1 MKKLYL
7 LATLAMVAFSGIAGN
22 EDVTKSFKKAL
33 PVKTEFSKKLKTSD
47 FKAEDLAAKKKSVLK
62 QVENQKKAE
71 EQKELEQK
79 STASAKHLYSLV
91 NEKTLDLKFSNRDDA
106 TDFSAVKSSASKKG
120 ALYAPTIN
128 EYGIITEPGEGTTK
142 FYKRS
147 GGGYFLQSQ
156 QLYTY
161 DQSSL
166 DLLETVEAEDGTI
179 YFKNLVG
186 KYTTGA
192 WVKGTKSGNTIT
204 VPTRQPVNYNSQYK
218 TTLSVRWGTIAENS
232 LVAADEIADAF
243 TFVIAGDSIALQN
256 TDPDGNFMGVFWD
269 DDNSSTGYGDY
280 NTVLREFTYEPKS
293 RELVTLPEGL
303 TIEPWI
309 AATVDSFDEDEQPV
323 ITTHK
328 SYVAFDALDVYVKGL
343 FKSFPNAWVKGMLL
357 GDEVIFDKDQYL
369 GKNSKGKDTW
379 AVGIEVPENGTP
391 VLGDFTFTYD
401 EENNILTANIVG
413 ANASE
418 TGLELTDLFY
428 AAQLEKF
435 TPNEYT
441 APFVDSLNSAIS
453 LLSYT
458 TIDANG
464 DGTTWAFD
472 TLPYITYNSEL
483 AADDW
488 FISPAIQFEA
498 DKEYVF
504 QVEARSSSAR
514 FPEKFE
520 VKLGNAP
527 TVEALTTSLIDTV
540 TVASTSFEVYASDNF
555 SLPEAG
561 KYYIGIHGVSD
572 PDQYKLILRNL
583 SVQYGIVGVRP
594 DSVTKAS
601 FVADAQGGLNAVL
614 SFTAPALDS
623 KKNALEGDVNVILA
637 LNGKAIDTIA
647 TTAGAEV
654 IYPIS
659 VEEDGAYSVT
669 LTPYVLETKLG
680 AKTTVSTWI
689 GLDAPAPVDTLII
702 ANTGETLE
710 LTWPAVG
717 NVGAHKGLVRPEE
730 VTYNVYTVE
739 IVEFLGMQFPM
750 LGEILNEE
758 PITGTSFSI
767 PNDFENQDIVYYA
780 VTAENDVDESE
791 EVYATVLAGL
801 PYELPLEESF
811 DNGKMSYYWDIYYD
825 DDSDWNGEAE
835 GNGSFRLFFTGD
847 NGGLTYFASGMV
859 NVKDADN
866 PIVSVET
873 KSFHGTPLSIFV
885 RTASGAFN
893 KYTTLETTAEFA
905 TQTVSLK
912 DFTAE
917 NWIQVYFVAQFP
929 VQDTVYLD
937 KIVLVDQLTYNLAL
951 SLDAPATV
959 KAGGKADLVINV
971 KNLGQKDVADY
982 VIKVYADDQLIDE
995 YTKEDTDELAFLQK
1009 AEFVSKFEP
1018 SIFSNA
1024 GDVTLRAE
1032 VVFAADENTADNAD
1046 EVEITVKASE
1056 ETPVQTVA
1064 ANATDNGI
1072 SVNWTIAEASVE
1084 TIVED
1089 FESYDQQII
1098 TDGESVNGWLGYDLD
1113 KKGTYGW
1120 QASSGAD
1127 WPYSGEAFA
1136 FAVWTPESVFG
1147 EARPTLANGANSV
1160 IFISSPDGQNDDW
1173 LVSPELTG
1181 EAQTI
1186 SFKVSELTSQYGAE
1200 EYEVYYSTTDRNV
1213 ESFTKVYEGAVPATD
1228 FSDVQVELPAGAKY
1242 FAIRYVSNDIFGFIV
1257 DDITFES
1264 VSVATPTGFN
1274 IYVNETLV
1282 ATVGADATSYDYATT
1297 LNDGATYKVSVTAI
1311 YGEAES
1317 EPVNANVG
1325 VNAIEE
1331 IGADVKASDIYNMT
1345 GIRVR
1350 ADKQLKSGVYVIDGQ
1365 KTSVK

>member
-22 EDVTKSFKKAL
+22 EDVAKSFKKAL

-47 FKAEDLAAKKKSVLK
+47 FKAQDLAAMKKSVLK
-62 QVENQKKAE
+62 QVEDQKKAE

-79 STASAKHLYSLV
+79 STASAKHLFKNQNAPVKLAGAPEV
-91 NEKTLDLKFSNRDDA
+91 QF
-106 TDFSAVKSSASKKG
+106 DFSSAKRAASNSS
-120 ALYAPTIN
+120 ALYAPTVD
-128 EYGIITEPGEGTTK
+128 EHGIITNPGEGETK
-142 FYKRS
+142 FYSRS
-147 GGGYFLQSQ
+147 GGGYYKEDNS
-156 QLYTY
+156 LYIHH
-161 DQSSL
+161 DQSSFGL
-166 DLLETVEAEDGTI
+166 MEVVEATDGTI
-179 YFKNLVG
+179 YFKDIVSGLDLDV
-186 KYTTGA
+186 
-192 WVKGTKSGNTIT
+192 WVKGTKSGNQIL
-204 VPTRQPVNYNSQYK
+204 VPIDQPVFYNS
-218 TTLSVRWGTIAENS
+218 TNGATFSIRWG
-232 LVAADEIADAF
+232 LR
-243 TFVIAGDSIALQN
+243 
-256 TDPDGNFMGVFWD
+256 DGNTLKYNEDQPENFVFVVDGETLTLQGTSETGVFMGVYARESNAFL
-269 DDNSSTGYGDY
+269 GYGDFE
-280 NTVLREFTYEPKS
+280 TVYTEMEPKS
-293 RELVTLPEGL
+293 RDLVELPEGV
-303 TIEPWI
+303 TAEPW
-309 AATVDSFDEDEQPV
+309 T
-323 ITTHK
+323 ITTLSSDTVISTVLGK
-328 SYVAFDALDVYVKGL
+328 VAIDFLDVYVQGL
-343 FKSFPNAWVKGMLL
+343 FESFPEAWVKGTLL
-357 GDEVIFDKDQYL
+357 GDKVIFDEYQYL
-369 GKNSKGKDTW
+369 GTYNSAYYGTYEAW
-379 AVGIEVPENGTP
+379 AVGLVKENNSYKTT
-391 VLGDFTFTYD
+391 DFVMNYD
-401 EENNILTANIVG
+401 EDKGTLTIEEQFG
-413 ANASE
+413 ATVNEAGVKMLDWYLASW
-418 TGLELTDLFY
+418 
-428 AAQLEKF
+428 LEKF
-435 TPNEYT
+435 TPTEYT

-453 LLSYT
+453 LFSYT

-472 TLPYITYNSEL
+472 TLPYITYNTKL

-488 FISPAIQFEA
+488 LITPAIQFEA
-498 DKEYVF
+498 DKLYAFEI
-504 QVEARSSSAR
+504 EARSSSAR
-514 FPEKFE
+514 YPEKFE

-540 TVASTSFEVYASDNF
+540 TVASTSFEVYASENF

-583 SVQYGIVGVRP
+583 SVQYGIEGVRP

-637 LNGKAIDTIA
+637 LNGTAIDTIA

-669 LTPYVLETKLG
+669 LTPYVIETKLG

-835 GNGSFRLFFTGD
+835 GNGSYRLFFTGD
-847 NGGLTYFASGMV
+847 NGGMTYFASGMV

-995 YTKEDTDELAFLQK
+995 YTKEVTDELAFLQK

-1120 QASSGAD
+1120 DASSGAV

>member
-7 LATLAMVAFSGIAGN
+7 FATLAMVAFTSFAGI
-22 EDVTKSFKKAL
+22 DTMVKKD
-33 PVKTEFSKKLKTSD
+33 VKTSLFEKTESIQVLSNKDLKVAKLN
-47 FKAEDLAAKKKSVLK
+47 AE
-62 QVENQKKAE
+62 KKAE
-71 EQKELEQK
+71 EQKEAQKKAASKQSQDANKRVMSLMHEQATNLK
-79 STASAKHLYSLV
+79 CPQRNAS
-91 NEKTLDLKFSNRDDA
+91 
-106 TDFSAVKSSASKKG
+106 DFSAVKSSAKKG
-120 ALYAPTIN
+120 ALYAPTVN
-128 EYGIITEPGEGTTK
+128 QYGIITDPGEGTTK
-142 FYKRS
+142 YYKRS
-147 GGGYFLQSQ
+147 GGGYFLYNQ

-166 DLLETVEAEDGTI
+166 DLLETVEASDGTV

-186 KYTTGA
+186 KYTSGA
-192 WVKGTKSGNTIT
+192 WVKGTKSGNEIT

-269 DDNSSTGYGDY
+269 DDNTPSGYGDY
-280 NTVLREFTYEPKS
+280 NTVLKEFEFEPKS
-293 RELVTLPEGL
+293 RDLVELPEGL
-303 TIEPWI
+303 TPETWVVT
-309 AATVDSFDEDEQPV
+309 AVEDYDEETGKPTEVTSHQA
-323 ITTHK
+323 K
-328 SYVAFDALDVYVKGL
+328 VAFKGVGVYVQGL
-343 FKSFPNAWVKGMLL
+343 FENFPDAWVKGVKL
-357 GDEVIFDKDQYL
+357 GNSIVFEQYQYL
-369 GKNSKGKDTW
+369 GKKGSDEAW
-379 AVGIEVPENGTP
+379 AVGFEETADGVNFI
-391 VLGDFTFTYD
+391 DFAFTYD
-401 EENNILTANIVG
+401 ANANTLTANNIIG
-413 ANASE
+413 SNASE
-418 TGLELTDLFY
+418 TSLNPIDLYF
-428 AAQLEKF
+428 ATLLEKF
-435 TPNEYT
+435 VPIEYV
-441 APFVDSLNSAIS
+441 APFEDSMINYDSKTF
-453 LLSYT
+453 LSYT
-458 TIDANG
+458 VIDANG
-464 DGTTWAFD
+464 DGTTWRYD
-472 TLPYITYNSEL
+472 TIPYYSFNSKND
-483 AADDW
+483 ADDW
-488 FISPAIQFEA
+488 IITPAIQLEA
-498 DKEYVF
+498 DKLYAFEI
-504 QVEARSSSAR
+504 EARNSGSYA
-514 FPEKFE
+514 EKFE
-520 VKLGNAP
+520 VKLGKAP
-527 TVEALTTSLIDTV
+527 TVEALTTTLIDTTTV
-540 TVASTSFEVYASDNF
+540 TDNNFTAFPSDEF
-555 SLPEAG
+555 TVSEAG
-561 KYYIGIHGVSD
+561 KYYIGIHSVSDADMYKLVIRNISVKNGVS
-572 PDQYKLILRNL
+572 
-583 SVQYGIVGVRP
+583 GIRP

-637 LNGKAIDTIA
+637 LNGEAIDTVA

-739 IVEFLGMQFPM
+739 IFEFLGMQIPM

-767 PNDFENQDIVYYA
+767 PNDFENQGIVYYA

-847 NGGLTYFASGMV
+847 NGGLTYFGSGMV

-917 NWIQVYFVAQFP
+917 DWIQVYFVAQFP

-971 KNLGQKDVADY
+971 KNLGQNTVADY
-982 VIKVYADDQLIDE
+982 AVKVYADDALIDE
-995 YTKEDTDELAFLQK
+995 FTKDETDELAFLES

-1018 SIFSNA
+1018 TIFA
-1024 GDVTLRAE
+1024 QEGDVTLRAE
-1032 VVFAADENTADNAD
+1032 VVFAADENTSDNA
-1046 EVEITVKASE
+1046 EESEITIKASE
-1056 ETPVQTVA
+1056 AAPVETVA
-1064 ANATDNGI
+1064 AEAVDGGI
-1072 SVNWTIAEASVE
+1072 NVSWTVAEASVKSF
-1084 TIVED
+1084 VEG
-1089 FESYDQQII
+1089 FEAYEQQIV

-1113 KKGTYGW
+1113 KAQTYGW
-1120 QASSGAD
+1120 SQDSGAE
-1127 WPYSGEAFA
+1127 WPYSGEPFA
-1136 FAVWTPESVFG
+1136 FAVWTPASVFG
-1147 EARPTLANGANSV
+1147 SEKPALANGANSV
-1160 IFISSPDGQNDDW
+1160 LFISSPDAQNNDW
-1173 LVSPELTG
+1173 LISPQLSG
-1181 EAQTI
+1181 KAQTI
-1186 SFKVSELTSQYGAE
+1186 SFKVSCLTTNYGYEA
-1200 EYEVYYSTTDRNV
+1200 YEVYYSTTGKDV
-1213 ESFTKVYEGAVPATD
+1213 ESFVKLADGQVTVAD
-1228 FSDVQVELPAGAKY
+1228 FTEVSYELPAGATY

-1257 DDITFES
+1257 DDIAYEGVTAS
-1264 VSVATPTGFN
+1264 IPTGYN
-1274 IYVNETLV
+1274 VYINETLV
-1282 ATVGADATSYDYATT
+1282 ASVAAEVTSYNYVGE
-1297 LNDGATYKVSVTAI
+1297 LNAGTTYKVSVSAL
-1311 YGEAES
+1311 YGNDES
-1317 EPVNANVG
+1317 LPVNAEVAVSG
-1325 VNAIEE
+1325 IEE
-1331 IGADVKASDIYNMT
+1331 IAADAKAANIYNLS

-1350 ADKQLKSGVYVIDGQ
+1350 ADKELKSGVYVINGQ
-1365 KTSVK
+1365 KANVK

>member
-1 MKKLYL
+1 
-7 LATLAMVAFSGIAGN
+7 MVAFSGIAGN
-22 EDVTKSFKKAL
+22 EDMNKSLKKSL
-33 PVKTEFSKKLKTSD
+33 PIKKELSNKLKASD
-47 FKAEDLAAKKKSVLK
+47 FKVQDLAAMKKSVLK
-62 QVENQKKAE
+62 QVEDQKKAE

-79 STASAKHLYSLV
+79 STASAKHLFKNQNAPVKLAGAPEV
-91 NEKTLDLKFSNRDDA
+91 QF
-106 TDFSAVKSSASKKG
+106 DFSSAKRAASNSS
-120 ALYAPTIN
+120 ALYAPTVD
-128 EYGIITEPGEGTTK
+128 EHGIITNPGEGETK
-142 FYKRS
+142 FYSRS
-147 GGGYFLQSQ
+147 GGGYYREDNS
-156 QLYTY
+156 LYIHH
-161 DQSSL
+161 DQSSFGL
-166 DLLETVEAEDGTI
+166 MEVVEATDGTI
-179 YFKNLVG
+179 YFKDIVSGLDLDV
-186 KYTTGA
+186 
-192 WVKGTKSGNTIT
+192 WVKGTKSGNQIL
-204 VPTRQPVNYNSQYK
+204 VPIDQPVFYNS
-218 TTLSVRWGTIAENS
+218 TNGATFSIRWG
-232 LVAADEIADAF
+232 LR
-243 TFVIAGDSIALQN
+243 
-256 TDPDGNFMGVFWD
+256 DGNTLKYSEDQPENFVFVVDGETLTLQGTSETGVFMGVYARESNAFL
-269 DDNSSTGYGDY
+269 GYGDFE
-280 NTVLREFTYEPKS
+280 TVYTEMEPKS
-293 RELVTLPEGL
+293 RDLVELPEGV
-303 TIEPWI
+303 TAEPW
-309 AATVDSFDEDEQPV
+309 T
-323 ITTHK
+323 ITTLSSDTVLSTVLGK
-328 SYVAFDALDVYVKGL
+328 VAIDFLDVYVQGL
-343 FKSFPNAWVKGMLL
+343 FESFPEAWVKGTLL
-357 GDEVIFDKDQYL
+357 GDKVIFDEYQYL
-369 GKNSKGKDTW
+369 GTYTSASYGTYEAW
-379 AVGIEVPENGTP
+379 AVGLVKENNSYKTT
-391 VLGDFTFTYD
+391 DFVMNYD
-401 EENNILTANIVG
+401 EDKGTLTIEEQFG
-413 ANASE
+413 ATVNEAGVKMLDWYHASW
-418 TGLELTDLFY
+418 
-428 AAQLEKF
+428 LEKF

-464 DGTTWAFD
+464 DGKTWAFD
-472 TLPYITYNSEL
+472 SLPYITYNTKL

-488 FISPAIQFEA
+488 FITPAIQFEA
-498 DKEYVF
+498 DKLYAFEI
-504 QVEARSSSAR
+504 EARSASASY
-514 FPEKFE
+514 PEKFE

-540 TVASTSFEVYASDNF
+540 TVASTSFEVYASENF

-583 SVQYGIVGVRP
+583 SVQYGIEGVRP

-623 KKNALEGDVNVILA
+623 KKNALEGNVNVILA
-637 LNGKAIDTIA
+637 LNGTAIDTIA

-739 IVEFLGMQFPM
+739 IVEFYGMQFPM

-791 EVYATVLAGL
+791 EVYASVLAGL

-835 GNGSFRLFFTGD
+835 GNGSYRLFFTGD
-847 NGGLTYFASGMV
+847 NGGMTYFASGMV

-885 RTASGAFN
+885 KTASGAFN

-905 TQTVSLK
+905 AQTVSLK

-917 NWIQVYFVAQFP
+917 DWIQVYFVAQFP
-929 VQDTVYLD
+929 VEDTVYLD

-995 YTKEDTDELAFLQK
+995 YTKEVTDELAFLQK

-1120 QASSGAD
+1120 DASSGAV

-1147 EARPTLANGANSV
+1147 SARPTLANGANSV

-1181 EAQTI
+1181 EAQTV

-1213 ESFTKVYEGAVPATD
+1213 ESFTKVYEGAVPAAD

-1257 DDITFES
+1257 DDITYES

-1350 ADKQLKSGVYVIDGQ
+1350 TDKQLKSGVYVIDGQ

>member
-22 EDVTKSFKKAL
+22 EDVAKSFKKAL
-33 PVKTEFSKKLKTSD
+33 PVKTEFSKKLKASD

-62 QVENQKKAE
+62 QVEDQKKAE

-79 STASAKHLYSLV
+79 LTASAKHLYSLV
-91 NEKTLDLKFSNRDDA
+91 NENAIVSQFSNRDA

-128 EYGIITEPGEGTTK
+128 EHGIITEPGEGTTK

-147 GGGYFLQSQ
+147 GGGYYAQSQ
-156 QLYTY
+156 SLYFY

-166 DLLETVEAEDGTI
+166 DFLETVEAEDGTV

-204 VPTRQPVNYNSQYK
+204 IPTHQPLNYNSTYQ
-218 TTLSVRWGTIAENS
+218 TTISLRWGTYTDDF
-232 LVAADEIADAF
+232 VAADTIADVF
-243 TFVIAGDSIALQN
+243 TFVIDGDSIALQG
-256 TDPDGNFMGVFWD
+256 TEKLGDFMGVFWD
-269 DDNSSTGYGDY
+269 DDNTFTGYGDFS
-280 NTVLREFTYEPKS
+280 TVLREFTFEPKS
-293 RELVTLPEGL
+293 RELVELPEGV
-303 TIEPWI
+303 TAEPWI
-309 AATVDSFDEDEQPV
+309 
-323 ITTHK
+323 ITTLTYDDADQEIISSVK
-328 SYVAFDALDVYVKGL
+328 GSVAIDFLDVYVQGL
-343 FKSFPNAWVKGMLL
+343 FPSYPNAWIKGTLL
-357 GDEVIFDKDQYL
+357 GEEVIFDEYQYL
-369 GKNSKGKDTW
+369 GQNSSGKDAW
-379 AVGIEVPENGTP
+379 AVGLDVVDGNVITTDIVMA
-391 VLGDFTFTYD
+391 YD
-401 EENNILTANIVG
+401 EENSALSVANPFS

-418 TGLELTDLFY
+418 TGFSWVDLFY
-428 AAQLEKF
+428 AANLVKF

-453 LLSYT
+453 LFSYT

-464 DGTTWAFD
+464 DGKTWAFD
-472 TLPYITYNSEL
+472 TLPYITYNTKL

-488 FISPAIQFEA
+488 FITPAIQFEA
-498 DKEYVF
+498 DKLYAF
-504 QVEARSSSAR
+504 QIDARALSTSY
-514 FPEKFE
+514 PEKFE

-527 TVEALTTSLIDTV
+527 TVEALTTTLLDTV
-540 TVASTSFEVYASDNF
+540 TVSSNAFDAYNSDNF
-555 SLPEAG
+555 TLAEAG

-572 PDQYKLILRNL
+572 PDQYKLIIRNL

-594 DSVTKAS
+594 DSVTN
-601 FVADAQGGLNAVL
+601 VALVPNAQGELKADL
-614 SFTAPALDS
+614 TFKAPALDS
-623 KKNALEGDVNVILA
+623 KGEPFEGAVNVIVSLD
-637 LNGKAIDTIA
+637 NVVIDTIA
-647 TTAGAEV
+647 TTAGTV
-654 IYPIS
+654 VNYPIS
-659 VEEDGAYSVT
+659 VEKVGTHTVT
-669 LTPYVLETKLG
+669 LVPYVVEGKNGSKNQASAWFGVDIPAAVETLN
-680 AKTTVSTWI
+680 
-689 GLDAPAPVDTLII
+689 I
-702 ANTGETLE
+702 ANAGATLE
-710 LTWPAVG
+710 LSWDAVG
-717 NVGAHKGLVRPEE
+717 NVGANGSVVFPEK
-730 VTYNVYTVE
+730 VTYNVWTVE
-739 IVEFLGMQFPM
+739 IEEFFGYQFPT
-750 LGEILNEE
+750 LGEIINEE
-758 PITGTSFSI
+758 PLTGTTFSI
-767 PNDFENQDIVYYA
+767 PNDIADQEYVYYA
-780 VTAENDVDESE
+780 VTAENEAGESE
-791 EVYATVLAGL
+791 ETIGGVLAGQ
-801 PYELPLEESF
+801 PYELPIEEHF
-811 DNGKMSYYWDIYYD
+811 DGAFAYYWDFDYSGD
-825 DDSDWNGEAE
+825 ADWNATSDGQGSYALYLYGKAGEYSA
-835 GNGSFRLFFTGD
+835 LI
-847 NGGLTYFASGMV
+847 SGMV
-859 NVKDADN
+859 TLQGASN
-866 PIVSVET
+866 PIVNFDT
-873 KSFHGTPLSIFV
+873 KSLHGTPLSIFV
-885 RTASGAFN
+885 ETAAGDFGKIADVP
-893 KYTTLETTAEFA
+893 TTEEFA
-905 TQTVSLK
+905 NQSVDLK
-912 DFTAE
+912 ALANED
-917 NWIQVYFVAQFP
+917 WISVYFVAQFAGS
-929 VQDTVYLD
+929 DSVYVD
-937 KIVLVDQLTYNLAL
+937 NIVLVDQLNNNLAL
-951 SLDAPATV
+951 TLDAPASVTAGAKANLLITV
-959 KAGGKADLVINV
+959 Q
-971 KNLGQKDVADY
+971 NLGGTATGDY
-982 VIKVYADDQLIDE
+982 SVKVYADDKLIDE
-995 YTKEDTDELAFLQK
+995 YTKEVTDELAFLQK

-1072 SVNWTIAEASVE
+1072 SVNWTVEQATIE

-1186 SFKVSELTSQYGAE
+1186 SFKVSELTNQYGAE

-1213 ESFTKVYEGAVPATD
+1213 ESFTKVYEGAVPAAD

-1257 DDITFES
+1257 DDITYES

>member
-22 EDVTKSFKKAL
+22 EDVAKSFKKAL
-33 PVKTEFSKKLKTSD
+33 PVKTEFSKKLKASG

-62 QVENQKKAE
+62 QVEDQKKAE

-166 DLLETVEAEDGTI
+166 DLLETVEASDGTV

-186 KYTTGA
+186 KYTSGA
-192 WVKGTKSGNTIT
+192 WVKGTKSGNKIT

-232 LVAADEIADAF
+232 LVAADTIADVF

-269 DDNSSTGYGDY
+269 DDNTSTGYGDY
-280 NTVLREFTYEPKS
+280 NTVLREFTFEPKS
-293 RELVTLPEGL
+293 RELVELPEGV
-303 TIEPWI
+303 TAEPWI
-309 AATVDSFDEDEQPV
+309 
-323 ITTHK
+323 ITTSTYDDNDQEIISSVK
-328 SYVAFDALDVYVKGL
+328 GSVAIDFLDVYVQGL
-343 FKSFPNAWVKGMLL
+343 FPSYPNAWIKGTLL
-357 GDEVIFDKDQYL
+357 GEEVIFDEYQYL
-369 GKNSKGKDTW
+369 GQNSSGKDAW
-379 AVGIEVPENGTP
+379 AVGLDVVDGNVITTDIVMA
-391 VLGDFTFTYD
+391 YD
-401 EENNILTANIVG
+401 EENSALSVANPFS

-418 TGLELTDLFY
+418 TGFSWVDLFY
-428 AAQLEKF
+428 SAKLVKF
-435 TPNEYT
+435 VPNEYT

-464 DGTTWAFD
+464 DGKTWAFD
-472 TLPYITYNSEL
+472 TLPYITYNTKL

-488 FISPAIQFEA
+488 FITPAIQFEA
-498 DKEYVF
+498 DKLYAF
-504 QVEARSSSAR
+504 QIEARALSTSY
-514 FPEKFE
+514 PEKFE

-527 TVEALTTSLIDTV
+527 TVEALTTTLLDTV
-540 TVASTSFEVYASDNF
+540 TVSSKAFEAYYSEDFTVA
-555 SLPEAG
+555 EAG

-572 PDQYKLILRNL
+572 PDQYKLVIRNL
-583 SVQYGIVGVRP
+583 SVQYGIEGVRP

-623 KKNALEGDVNVILA
+623 KKNALEGDVSVILA
-637 LNGKAIDTIA
+637 LNDKAIDTIA

-654 IYPIS
+654 VYPIS

-669 LTPYVLETKLG
+669 LTPYVIETKLG

-739 IVEFLGMQFPM
+739 IVEFFGMQMPM

-791 EVYATVLAGL
+791 EVYASVLAGL

-937 KIVLVDQLTYNLAL
+937 KIALVDQLTYNLAL

-995 YTKEDTDELAFLQK
+995 YTKEVTDVLAFLQK

-1147 EARPTLANGANSV
+1147 QARPTLANGANSV

-1213 ESFTKVYEGAVPATD
+1213 ESFTKVYEGAVPAAD

-1257 DDITFES
+1257 DDITYES

>member
-1 MKKLYL
+1 
-7 LATLAMVAFSGIAGN
+7 MVAFSGIAGN
-22 EDVTKSFKKAL
+22 EDVAKSFKKAL

-47 FKAEDLAAKKKSVLK
+47 FKAQDLAAMKKSVLK
-62 QVENQKKAE
+62 QVEDQKKAE

-79 STASAKHLYSLV
+79 STASAKHLFKNQNAPVKLAGAPEV
-91 NEKTLDLKFSNRDDA
+91 QF
-106 TDFSAVKSSASKKG
+106 DFSSAKRAASNSS
-120 ALYAPTIN
+120 ALYAPTVD
-128 EYGIITEPGEGTTK
+128 EHGIITNPGEGETK
-142 FYKRS
+142 FYSRS
-147 GGGYFLQSQ
+147 GGGYYKEDNS
-156 QLYTY
+156 LYIHH
-161 DQSSL
+161 DQSSFGL
-166 DLLETVEAEDGTI
+166 MEVVEATDGTI
-179 YFKNLVG
+179 YFKDIVSGLDLDV
-186 KYTTGA
+186 
-192 WVKGTKSGNTIT
+192 WVKGTKSGNQIL
-204 VPTRQPVNYNSQYK
+204 VPIDQPVFYNS
-218 TTLSVRWGTIAENS
+218 TNGATFSIRWG
-232 LVAADEIADAF
+232 LR
-243 TFVIAGDSIALQN
+243 
-256 TDPDGNFMGVFWD
+256 DGNTLKYNEDQPENFVFVVDGETLTLQGTSETGVFMGVYARESNAFL
-269 DDNSSTGYGDY
+269 GYGDFE
-280 NTVLREFTYEPKS
+280 TVYTEMEPKS
-293 RELVTLPEGL
+293 RDLVELPEGV
-303 TIEPWI
+303 TAEPW
-309 AATVDSFDEDEQPV
+309 T
-323 ITTHK
+323 ITTLSSDTVISTVLGK
-328 SYVAFDALDVYVKGL
+328 VAIDFLDVYVQGL
-343 FKSFPNAWVKGMLL
+343 FESFPEAWVKGTLL
-357 GDEVIFDKDQYL
+357 GDKVIFDEYQYL
-369 GKNSKGKDTW
+369 GTYNSAYYGTYEAW
-379 AVGIEVPENGTP
+379 AVGLVKENNSYKTT
-391 VLGDFTFTYD
+391 DFVMNYD
-401 EENNILTANIVG
+401 EDKGTLTIEEQFG
-413 ANASE
+413 ATVNEAGVKMLDWYLASW
-418 TGLELTDLFY
+418 
-428 AAQLEKF
+428 LEKF
-435 TPNEYT
+435 TPTEYT

-453 LLSYT
+453 LFSYT

-472 TLPYITYNSEL
+472 TLPYITYNTKL

-488 FISPAIQFEA
+488 LITPAIQFEA
-498 DKEYVF
+498 DKLYAFEI
-504 QVEARSSSAR
+504 EARSSSAR
-514 FPEKFE
+514 YPEKFE

-540 TVASTSFEVYASDNF
+540 TVASTSFEVYASENF

-583 SVQYGIVGVRP
+583 SVQYGIEGVRP

-637 LNGKAIDTIA
+637 LNGTAIDTIA

-669 LTPYVLETKLG
+669 LTPYVIETKLG

-835 GNGSFRLFFTGD
+835 GNGSYRLFFTGD
-847 NGGLTYFASGMV
+847 NGGMTYFASGMV

-995 YTKEDTDELAFLQK
+995 YTKEVTDELAFLQK

-1120 QASSGAD
+1120 DASSGAV

>member
-22 EDVTKSFKKAL
+22 EDVAKSFKKAL
-33 PVKTEFSKKLKTSD
+33 PVKTEFSKKLKASD

-79 STASAKHLYSLV
+79 STVSTKHLYSLV
-91 NEKTLDLKFSNRDDA
+91 NEKTLDLKFSNRDA

-256 TDPDGNFMGVFWD
+256 TAPDGNFMGGFWD
-269 DDNSSTGYGDY
+269 DDNTASGYGDY
-280 NTVLREFTYEPKS
+280 NTVLREFTFEPKS
-293 RELVTLPEGL
+293 RELVELPEGV
-303 TIEPWI
+303 TAEPWI
-309 AATVDSFDEDEQPV
+309 
-323 ITTHK
+323 ITTTTYDDADQEII
-328 SYVAFDALDVYVKGL
+328 SSVMGSVAIDFLDVYVQGL
-343 FKSFPNAWVKGMLL
+343 FPSYPNAWIKGTLL
-357 GDEVIFDKDQYL
+357 GEEVIFDEYQYL
-369 GKNSKGKDTW
+369 GQNSSGKDAW
-379 AVGIEVPENGTP
+379 AVGLDVVDGNVITTDIVMA
-391 VLGDFTFTYD
+391 YD
-401 EENNILTANIVG
+401 EENSALSVANPFS

-418 TGLELTDLFY
+418 TGFSWVDLFY
-428 AAQLEKF
+428 AAKLVKF
-435 TPNEYT
+435 VPNEYT

-453 LLSYT
+453 LFSYT
-458 TIDANG
+458 TIDAND
-464 DGTTWAFD
+464 DGKTWAFD
-472 TLPYITYNSEL
+472 TLPYITYNTKL

-488 FISPAIQFEA
+488 FITPAIQFEA
-498 DKEYVF
+498 DKLYAFEI
-504 QVEARSSSAR
+504 EARSASASY
-514 FPEKFE
+514 PEKFE

-540 TVASTSFEVYASDNF
+540 TVASTSFEVYASENF

-583 SVQYGIVGVRP
+583 SVQYGIEGVRP

-739 IVEFLGMQFPM
+739 IVEFYGMQFPM

-791 EVYATVLAGL
+791 EVYASVLAGL

-847 NGGLTYFASGMV
+847 NGGMTYFASGMV

-885 RTASGAFN
+885 KTASGAFN
-893 KYTTLETTAEFA
+893 KCTTLETTAEFA

-917 NWIQVYFVAQFP
+917 DWIQVYFVAQFP
-929 VQDTVYLD
+929 VEDTVYLD

-995 YTKEDTDELAFLQK
+995 YTKEVTDELAFLQK

-1072 SVNWTIAEASVE
+1072 SVNWTLAEASVE

-1120 QASSGAD
+1120 QESSGAV

-1213 ESFTKVYEGAVPATD
+1213 ESFTKVYEGAVPAAD

-1257 DDITFES
+1257 DDITYES

>member
-1 MKKLYL
+1 
-7 LATLAMVAFSGIAGN
+7 MVAFSGIAGN
-22 EDVTKSFKKAL
+22 EDVAKSFKKAL
-33 PVKTEFSKKLKTSD
+33 PVKTEFSKKLKASD

-62 QVENQKKAE
+62 QVEDQKKAE

-79 STASAKHLYSLV
+79 STVSTKHLYSLV

-147 GGGYFLQSQ
+147 GGGYFVQNQS
-156 QLYTY
+156 LKSY

-204 VPTRQPVNYNSQYK
+204 IPTHQPLYYNSTYK
-218 TTLSVRWGTIAENS
+218 TTISLRWGTVDDEGYLA
-232 LVAADEIADAF
+232 AADTIADVF

-256 TDPDGNFMGVFWD
+256 TDPDGNFMGVFYD

-280 NTVLREFTYEPKS
+280 NTVLREFTFEPKS

-309 AATVDSFDEDEQPV
+309 AATVDSFDEDKQPV

-413 ANASE
+413 ANVSE

-435 TPNEYT
+435 TPVEYT
-441 APFVDSLNSAIS
+441 APFIDSLNT
-453 LLSYT
+453 LLDFYSYEV
-458 TIDANG
+458 IDANG
-464 DGTTWAFD
+464 DGITWAFD

-504 QVEARSSSAR
+504 QVEARNLLSS

-520 VKLGNAP
+520 VKFGNAQTIEAMTTTLLDT
-527 TVEALTTSLIDTV
+527 TVVKEAKFDV
-540 TVASTSFEVYASDNF
+540 FASDNF
-555 SLPEAG
+555 TVTESG

-572 PDQYKLILRNL
+572 PDRYKLIIRNL
-583 SVQYGIVGVRP
+583 SVQYGVEGVRP
-594 DSVTKAS
+594 DSVTK
-601 FVADAQGGLNAVL
+601 VALVPDAQGELKADL
-614 SFTAPALDS
+614 TFKAPALDS
-623 KKNALEGDVNVILA
+623 KGNAFDGAVNVIVL
-637 LNGKAIDTIA
+637 LNGAAIDTIA
-647 TTAGAEV
+647 TTAGADV
-654 IYPIS
+654 TYPVAVDSIGMY
-659 VEEDGAYSVT
+659 EVT
-669 LTPYVLETKLG
+669 LIPFVLEEKPG
-680 AKTTVSTWI
+680 AKTKVSAWI
-689 GLDAPAPVDTLII
+689 GVDVPAAVKEFNV
-702 ANTGETLE
+702 ANTGATLE
-710 LTWPAVG
+710 FSWEAVG
-717 NVGAHKGLVRPEE
+717 NVGAHGSVVYPEK
-730 VTYNVYTVE
+730 VTYDIYPAE
-739 IVEFLGMQFPM
+739 IVELFGELFPI
-750 LGEILNEE
+750 LGEKMNEE
-758 PITGTSFSI
+758 PISGTTFSI
-767 PNDFENQDIVYYA
+767 PNDLEDQEYLYYA
-780 VTAENDVDESE
+780 VVAKNEQGESGE
-791 EVYATVLAGL
+791 AIGGVLAGL
-801 PYELPLEESF
+801 PYELPIEEHVDGDF
-811 DNGKMSYYWDIYYD
+811 AYYWDFDY
-825 DDSDWNGEAE
+825 STSAGWNGISDGQGSYTIFLY
-835 GNGSFRLFFTGD
+835 GNESD
-847 NGGLTYFASGMV
+847 YSCMISGMV
-859 NVKDADN
+859 TLQGAEN
-866 PIVSVET
+866 PIVTFDT
-873 KSFHGTPLSIFV
+873 KSLHGTPLTLFAE
-885 RTASGAFN
+885 TASGDIGKIAVVP
-893 KYTTLETTAEFA
+893 TTGEFA
-905 TQTVSLK
+905 NQTISLK
-912 DFTAE
+912 ALAGE
-917 NWIQVYFVAQFP
+917 NWIRVYFVAQFTGS
-929 VQDTVYLD
+929 DSVYVD
-937 KIVLVDQLTYNLAL
+937 NIVLVNQLNNNLAL
-951 SLDAPATV
+951 TLDAPASVTAGAKANLLITV
-959 KAGGKADLVINV
+959 Q
-971 KNLGQKDVADY
+971 NLGGTTTGDY
-982 VIKVYADDQLIDE
+982 SVKVYADDQLIDE

-1072 SVNWTIAEASVE
+1072 SVNWTLPEASVE

-1089 FESYDQQII
+1089 FESYEQQMV
-1098 TDGESVNGWLGYDLD
+1098 TDGQSINGWLGYDLD
-1113 KKGTYGW
+1113 EAGTYNFGS
-1120 QASSGAD
+1120 ASGAN
-1127 WPYSGEAFA
+1127 WPYAGKAFA
-1136 FAVWTPESVFG
+1136 FAIWTPELVYGSAKPNF
-1147 EARPTLANGANSV
+1147 ANGSNSV
-1160 IFISSPDGQNDDW
+1160 LFMSSPDAKNNDW
-1173 LVSPELTG
+1173 LVSPQLSG
-1181 EAQTI
+1181 KAQTI
-1186 SFKVSELTSQYGAE
+1186 TFNVSCLTTQYGKE
-1200 EYEVYYSTTDRNV
+1200 SYEVYYSTSNKNV
-1213 ESFTKVYEGAVPATD
+1213 ESFVKVGEGQVPTVGFTEVSYD
-1228 FSDVQVELPAGAKY
+1228 LPAGAIY
-1242 FAIRYVSNDIFGFIV
+1242 FAIRYVSNDVFGFIV
-1257 DDITFES
+1257 DDITYEG